1 MTHLLLGLLSQLS
14 DQDSSLLDFLYREFC
29 SIDQQKLSLHKL
41 CDLASTALRA
51 QRRCF
56 VVIDGLDECAGD
68 SIDSQSNEAERVLKW
83 FEQLMAFNEEVISD
97 TDGLCIRLL
106 VAGQRDGHLEEMLGY
121 YPSIQLEKTTEHSDD
136 INLYAKGEA
145 VKICRQ
151 FSAGMEVERDIIQK
165 VTTRAKG

>member
-41 CDLASTALRA
+41 CDLASTALKA

-56 VVIDGLDECAGD
+56 VIIDGLDECIGD
-68 SIDSQSNEAERVLKW
+68 TIDSQSNEAERVLKW
-83 FEQLMAFNEEVISD
+83 FEQLMSSNEEAIPD

-106 VAGQRDGHLEEMLGY
+106 VSGQRDGHLEEKLDS
-121 YPSIQLEKTTEHSDD
+121 YPSIQLEKTAGHSDD
-136 INLYAKGEA
+136 IKSYAKSEA
-145 VKICRQ
+145 SKICKQ
-151 FSAGMEVERDIIQK
+151 FLAGMEVERDIIQK